1 MTQSPQKPK
10 PSFAREVAGG
20 VAKDTGK
27 VLGVV
32 AFQAISIIALI
43 VLGAVVCGRRAV
55 LRFVDRGHHW
65 RCPDRRWCALGGG
78 AAAPVLRYRVLGLPI
93 GYSAPHG

>member
-43 VLGAVVCGRRAV
+43 VLGAVVCGAGLYFGLSIVAIIGGVLIGAGVLWAAV
-55 LRFVDRGHHW
+55 LLLLFFDT
-65 RCPDRRWCALGGG
+65 AF
-78 AAAPVLRYRVLGLPI
+78 
-93 GYSAPHG
+93 

>member
-1 MTQSPQKPK
+1 MTQSPQNPK
-10 PSFAREVAGG
+10 PSFAREGAGG

-43 VLGAVVCGRRAV
+43 VLGAVVCGAGLYFGLSIVAIIGGVLIGAGVLWAAV
-55 LRFVDRGHHW
+55 LLLLFFDT
-65 RCPDRRWCALGGG
+65 AF
-78 AAAPVLRYRVLGLPI
+78 
-93 GYSAPHG
+93 

>member
-43 VLGAVVCGRRAV
+43 VLGAVVCGAGLYFGLSIVAIIGGV
-55 LRFVDRGHHW
+55 LIGAGVLW
-65 RCPDRRWCALGGG
+65 
-78 AAAPVLRYRVLGLPI
+78 AAALLLLFFDT
-93 GYSAPHG
+93 AF

>member
-1 MTQSPQKPK
+1 MTQQPQKQET
-10 PSFAREVAGG
+10 SFVKEVAGD

-43 VLGAVVCGRRAV
+43 VLGAVVCGAGLYFQIWIVAIIGGV
-55 LRFVDRGHHW
+55 LI
-65 RCPDRRWCALGGG
+65 G
-78 AAAPVLRYRVLGLPI
+78 AGLLWAAILLLLFFDTGF
-93 GYSAPHG
+93 